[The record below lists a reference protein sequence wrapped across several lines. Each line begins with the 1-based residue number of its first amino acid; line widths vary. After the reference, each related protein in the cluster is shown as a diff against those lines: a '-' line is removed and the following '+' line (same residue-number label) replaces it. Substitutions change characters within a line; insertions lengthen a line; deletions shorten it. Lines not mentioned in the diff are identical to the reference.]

1 MKRISYLVLA
11 VLVVAGLLVTACGG
25 TPTPAPPAPTKAP
38 AAAEPTK
45 APAPAEPT
53 KAPAAPAAKVKITF
67 WYSIGGASGDALRA
81 MADEFN
87 KVQNAVEVEATYTGS
102 YADTAQKV
110 TAALETKTLP
120 NSGLV
125 AAAPLFTGRENN
137 YKILD
142 YVNGPDGLDKDDFW
156 PVLWDYNV
164 YGGKIASLPF
174 NNSTPVMYYNKD
186 LMTKAGLDPAKP
198 PQTWDELKAQA
209 TTIKNKLAT
218 EGVIP
223 INFDSPDWML
233 KAFIL
238 QNGGKIMNADATDVA
253 FASPE
258 GYEAMTYWKSL
269 IDEKLMPPAQ
279 HKTVSDVFIAGKV
292 AFLYSSTGN
301 VGKVLLG
308 AKFNW
313 NTAFLPKNKK
323 YAVTVGGAQLALFPS
338 TPEKEKAAWT
348 FLKWLLNKENV
359 ATWTAKTGYVPVRK
373 SAMNSP
379 ALLKLFADQPQYKA
393 GFEQLQYGET
403 YPHFW
408 EMGQMDATFVTII
421 EKMEL
426 GKASPKEALDEAAAT
441 MRKEM
446 KK

>member
-1 MKRISYLVLA
+1 MKRNSYLVLA
-11 VLVVAGLLVTACGG
+11 VLLVAASLVTACGA
-25 TPTPAPPAPTKAP
+25 TPTAAPPT
-38 AAAEPTK
+38 
-45 APAPAEPT
+45 PT
-53 KAPAAPAAKVKITF
+53 KAPAAPVNITF
-67 WYSIGGASGDALRA
+67 WYSIGGANGDALRA
-81 MADEFN
+81 MADTFN
-87 KVQNAVEVEATYTGS
+87 KSQSAVVVEATYTGS
-102 YADTAQKV
+102 YGDTAQKV

-125 AAAPLFTGRENN
+125 AAAPLFTGREKN

-142 YVNGPDGLDKDDFW
+142 YMNGPDGLDKDDFW
-156 PVLWDYNV
+156 PVLWDYNI
-164 YGGKIASLPF
+164 YGGKISSLPF
-174 NNSTPVMYYNKD
+174 NNSTPVMFYNKD
-186 LMTKAGLDPAKP
+186 LMKKAGLDPAKP

-209 TTIKNKLAT
+209 TVIKTKLGA

-258 GYEAMTYWKSL
+258 GYEAMTFWKSL

-279 HKTVSDVFIAGKV
+279 HKSVSDVFIGGKV
-292 AFLYSSTGN
+292 AFVYSSTGN
-301 VGKVLLG
+301 VGKVLAG
-308 AKFNW
+308 AKFDW

-323 YAVTVGGAQLALFPS
+323 FAVTVGGAQLAMFPS
-338 TPEKEKAAWT
+338 TPEKEKATWT
-348 FLKWLLNKENV
+348 FLKWLLNKDNV

-373 SAMNSP
+373 SAMTSA
-379 ALLKLFADQPQYKA
+379 ALTKLFTDQPQYKA

>member
-1 MKRISYLVLA
+1 MNRMSYLVIA
-11 VLVVAGLLVTACGG
+11 VLVTMAMLVSACGAA
-25 TPTPAPPAPTKAP
+25 PAPTQAPAAPTKAP
-38 AAAEPTK
+38 AAPT
-45 APAPAEPT
+45 T
-53 KAPAAPAAKVKITF
+53 APAAKVKITF
-67 WYSIGGASGDALRA
+67 WYSIGGANGDLLRA
-81 MADEFN
+81 MTEEFN
-87 KVQNAVEVEATYTGS
+87 KAQSAVEVEATYTGS

-110 TAALETKTLP
+110 TTALESKTLP
-120 NSGLV
+120 NCGLV

-137 YKILD
+137 YKILE
-142 YVNGPDGLDKDDFW
+142 YANGADGLDKDDFW

-186 LMTKAGLDPAKP
+186 LMKKAGLDPAKP
-198 PQTWDELKAQA
+198 PTTWDELKTQA
-209 TTIKNKLAT
+209 TVIKTKLGA
-218 EGVIP
+218 EGVVP

-238 QNGGKIMNADATDVA
+238 QNGGKIVNADATDVA
-253 FASPE
+253 FASAE
-258 GYEAMTYWKSL
+258 GYEAMAFWKSL

-279 HKTVSDVFIAGKV
+279 HKTVSDVFIGGKL
-292 AFLYSSTGN
+292 AFLYCSTGN
-301 VGKVLLG
+301 VGKVVSG
-308 AKFNW
+308 AKFDW

-348 FLKWLLNKENV
+348 FLKWLLNKEN
-359 ATWTAKTGYVPVRK
+359 AAKWAAKTGYVPVRK
-373 SAMNSP
+373 SIMTSP
-379 ALLKLFADQPQYKA
+379 ELTKLFTDQPQYKA

-408 EMGQMDATFVTII
+408 EMGQMDATFATVI

-426 GKASPKEALDEAAAT
+426 GKATPKEALDEAAAT